1 MKRGTLEYP
10 YTAARSICELTK
22 ADKAIELVVENV
34 QQQNG
39 GNDFCCCFYYLHMEE
54 H

>member
-1 MKRGTLEYP
+1 MKRGTLEYT
-10 YTAARSICELTK
+10 YIGSRSICELTK

-39 GNDFCCCFYYLHMEE
+39 GNDCGLFAVAFTICII
-54 H
+54 